1 MGDWQKVVWERRP
14 GALRNPRSMLVLDAF
29 RGHTTDSVKNRL
41 QQHNCDLVVIPGG
54 MTSVL
59 QPLDVS
65 INKPF
70 KQYAREEYEKW
81 LETPNLPRTPAGK
94 IKKVPPS
101 TVAAWISTAWKRISE
116 ETIRKSF
123 KKCCITNALDGSEDD
138 IIWDDSEAE
147 EDADTSSDENE
158 SDFESEEEGDDEDEF
173 L

>member
-1 MGDWQKVVWERRP
+1 MVQNTTVEDKGSKEVKVLSTGYKKQRVTVMLAVLADGSKLPPYLILKRKLVPKNETFPKDVVVRAQEKGWMTSDMMGDWQKVVWERRP

-81 LETPNLPRTPAGK
+81 LETP
-94 IKKVPPS
+94 
-101 TVAAWISTAWKRISE
+101 
-116 ETIRKSF
+116 
-123 KKCCITNALDGSEDD
+123 
-138 IIWDDSEAE
+138 
-147 EDADTSSDENE
+147 TSNTSR
-158 SDFESEEEGDDEDEF
+158 
-173 L
+173 